1 MQNKQHILSLAI
13 TLVIL
18 FIFFIGLTN
27 TLINSYV
34 SDPGIFKEKRED
46 VAAIPRKPA
55 KTLLQEPKN
64 NTLISEDPARYNIQ
78 VFTDGD
84 LRLSQVQWD
93 VDIWDV
99 NMKKALLHSNA
110 ARHMDRG
117 GKTPKELKER
127 LGRINRQIKD
137 LEKTG
142 RESPGNQAEEMKLR
156 SLYILKSSLTV
167 LEEAAGKKIPEK
179 NDFY

>member
-34 SDPGIFKEKRED
+34 SDPGIFKGRREN
-46 VAAIPRKPA
+46 VIAIPQETV
-55 KTLLQEPKN
+55 KTVSQEPKN

-78 VFTDGD
+78 VFTDRD
-84 LRLSQVQWD
+84 LRLSQAQ
-93 VDIWDV
+93 WDV
-99 NMKKALLHSNA
+99 NMRTALLHSRTA
-110 ARHMDRG
+110 GPMEG
-117 GKTPKELKER
+117 EKKTPKELKER

-137 LEKTG
+137 LEKID
-142 RESPGNQAEEMKLR
+142 RKSPGDQAEEMKLR

-167 LEEAAGKKIPEK
+167 LGEQTGEKIPEK